1 MTDTNQSQAVPGG
14 AQSGAK
20 PMSFKN
26 KKILRKATTQYV
38 DVEKVQKDAEELL
51 ETGDSNKKMWVYFR
65 FINIFLSL

>member
-51 ETGDSNKKMWVYFR
+51 ETGDSEKVLNEKY
-65 FINIFLSL
+65 IFKQIKYH